1 MMYNVSIIGLG
12 GVDMS
17 KVKVQISLTDD
28 IKKYMDS
35 EAKRCGL
42 NFSAFITMC
51 VLQYRKQDESI
62 LLMSEMGNIISEL
75 SKSK

>member
-1 MMYNVSIIGLG
+1 
-12 GVDMS
+12 MS
-17 KVKVQISLTDD
+17 KVKVQISLTDE
-28 IKKYMDS
+28 IKAYMDS

-62 LLMSEMGNIISEL
+62 LLMNEVGNIISEL
-75 SKSK
+75 SKNK